1 MTEIERD
8 QILLNLD
15 KKVNQINSIIV
26 PMQEKV
32 SQIDAIKEKVN
43 QIDSIIVPMQEKVSQ
58 IDAIQEKVNQI
69 DAIQE
74 KVNQIDAIQEKV
86 NQIDAIQEKVSQI
99 DIMQKDIKE
108 LKEETRRI
116 SKSVAFIEHDHGK
129 KIDTLIDI
137 TLGYLEGQNSIKKS
151 LNSHNSILDNY
162 SDRIWNL
169 ESKLG
174 II

>member
-1 MTEIERD
+1 MTENERD

-15 KKVNQINSIIV
+15 KKVNQLDS
-26 PMQEKV
+26 
-32 SQIDAIKEKVN
+32 N
-43 QIDSIIVPMQEKVSQ
+43 QKKFASQ

-74 KVNQIDAIQEKV
+74 KVNQID
-86 NQIDAIQEKVSQI
+86 
-99 DIMQKDIKE
+99 IMQNDIKE
-108 LKEETRRI
+108 LKEETRKI
-116 SKSVAFIEHDHGK
+116 SKSVATIELEHGK
-129 KIDTLIDI
+129 KFDTLIDI
-137 TLGYLEGQNSIKKS
+137 TTGLLEEQNLFKKE
-151 LNSHNSILDNY
+151 LNSFANILDNH

>member
-1 MTEIERD
+1 MTENERD

-15 KKVNQINSIIV
+15 KKVNQIDS
-26 PMQEKV
+26 
-32 SQIDAIKEKVN
+32 N
-43 QIDSIIVPMQEKVSQ
+43 QKKFAS
-58 IDAIQEKVNQI
+58 QI

-99 DIMQKDIKE
+99 DAIQEKVSQIDAIQEKVSQIDAIQEKVNQIDIMQNDIKE
-108 LKEETRRI
+108 LKEETRKI
-116 SKSVAFIEHDHGK
+116 SKSVATIELEHGK
-129 KIDTLIDI
+129 KFDTLIDI
-137 TLGYLEGQNSIKKS
+137 TTGLLEEQNLFKKE
-151 LNSHNSILDNY
+151 LNSFANILDNH

>member
-1 MTEIERD
+1 MTESERD

-15 KKVNQINSIIV
+15 QKVNQLNSIIV

-32 SQIDAIKEKVN
+32 SQID
-43 QIDSIIVPMQEKVSQ
+43 S
-58 IDAIQEKVNQI
+58 IQEKVN
-69 DAIQE
+69 
-74 KVNQIDAIQEKV
+74 
-86 NQIDAIQEKVSQI
+86 QI

-108 LKEETRRI
+108 LKEETHRI
-116 SKSVAFIEHDHGK
+116 SKSVAFLEHDHGK
-129 KIDTLIDI
+129 KIDTLVDI
-137 TLGYLEGQNSIKKS
+137 TLGYLEGQHSIKKTLKS
-151 LNSHNSILDNY
+151 QNSILDNH

>member
-32 SQIDAIKEKVN
+32 SQID
-43 QIDSIIVPMQEKVSQ
+43 SIIVPMQEKVSQ

-69 DAIQE
+69 DSIHE
-74 KVNQIDAIQEKV
+74 KVNQIDSIIV
-86 NQIDAIQEKVSQI
+86 PMQEKVSQI
-99 DIMQKDIKE
+99 DIIQKDIKE

-137 TLGYLEGQNSIKKS
+137 MLGNLEEQNSIKKK
-151 LNSHNSILDNY
+151 LNSHNSILDNH

>member
-8 QILLNLD
+8 QLLLNLD
-15 KKVNQINSIIV
+15 R
-26 PMQEKV
+26 
-32 SQIDAIKEKVN
+32 KVN
-43 QIDSIIVPMQEKVSQ
+43 QIDSILVPM
-58 IDAIQEKVNQI
+58 
-69 DAIQE
+69 
-74 KVNQIDAIQEKV
+74 QEKV

-108 LKEETRRI
+108 LKEETCRI
-116 SKSVAFIEHDHGK
+116 SKTVAFIEHDHGK

-137 TLGYLEGQNSIKKS
+137 TLGYLEEQNFIKKN
-151 LNSHNSILDNY
+151 LNSHNSILDNH

>member
-1 MTEIERD
+1 MTEYERD
-8 QILLNLD
+8 QILLNLN
-15 KKVNQINSIIV
+15 KKVNQFDVVQKELVYRVDAI
-26 PMQEKV
+26 QEKV
-32 SQIDAIKEKVN
+32 SQIDAI
-43 QIDSIIVPMQEKVSQ
+43 QEKVSQ

-86 NQIDAIQEKVSQI
+86 NQID
-99 DIMQKDIKE
+99 IMQNDIRE

-137 TLGYLEGQNSIKKS
+137 TKGLLEEQTLFKKK
-151 LNSHNSILDNY
+151 LNSFANILDNH